1 MGGMAQR
8 ESGAGPRS
16 ARTGLTSG
24 LWTAVVLASFYH
36 FSAKSRCHDA
46 LGLVCNR
53 LLWCKGSA
61 ANRIVEFSGGTF
73 LSCPIGGCS

>member
-16 ARTGLTSG
+16 ARTRLAWVFGRP
-24 LWTAVVLASFYH
+24 VVLASFYG
-36 FSAKSRCHDA
+36 FSDKSGSQDA
-46 LGLVCNR
+46 LGPACNP
-53 LLWCKGSA
+53 LLWCGGSA

-73 LSCPIGGCS
+73 LSSPIGGCS